1 MKKSIL
7 LLVLLFTVF
16 TTFSQKKKPA
26 KSAAAMSITKLNN
39 LSVVLVKNNLYLFA
53 TNKTKK
59 DTMLLKAYV
68 GNAAPK
74 NCKIIPFTAKGKA
87 LHLITWT
94 ESTLTE
100 TKERTVN
107 KVEVYSEIWNT
118 ATKTKPLANIQATTN
133 IKEIQWLDKLKNAS
147 QTVEKKLNEGYEFI
161 LTKEGD
167 VKLKNKQGETNMV
180 YNASSNVYQN
190 LKDLK
195 KKQ

>member
-7 LLVLLFTVF
+7 LLVLLFTVSAIY
-16 TTFSQKKKPA
+16 SQKKKPA
-26 KSAAAMSITKLNN
+26 KPAVSTALAKLNN
-39 LSVVLVKNNLYLFA
+39 LSVELVKNNLYLFVNNKA
-53 TNKTKK
+53 TK
-59 DTMLLKAYV
+59 DTMLLKTFT

-74 NCKIIPFTAKGKA
+74 DCKILAFTAKGTA

-100 TKERTVN
+100 SKERTEN
-107 KVEVYSEIWNT
+107 RVEVYSEIWNT

-133 IKEIQWLDKLKNAS
+133 IKEIQWLDKGKNAS
-147 QTVEKKLNEGYEFI
+147 QTVEKKRNEGYEFI

-195 KKQ
+195 KK